1 MFTIVLLLP
10 LPAMATCPAHQSM
23 FTFCTYFKDVKTTPK
38 YCTHFEYVK
47 SAPICCRVKTVE
59 DLQDCKRFLTCD
71 IVGMNFAYCTYFQ

>member
-1 MFTIVLLLP
+1 MCALVAL
-10 LPAMATCPAHQSM
+10 
-23 FTFCTYFKDVKTTPK
+23 K

-71 IVGMNFAYCTYFQ
+71 IVGMYFAYCTYFQ